1 MAHFGVTQYT
11 ILWTGNATLLLALLG
26 LFVRGRQRVC
36 HSFTIYIAAVL
47 LPQLLY
53 STWPDR
59 FYTGDLWML
68 GEVTHCVLKFAI
80 ALEVGFLVLRRF
92 PGASQT
98 GRWAGLFVVWAIF
111 FAIVALPVENPDY
124 YSLAGKLLPRIL
136 NGTIWLFVA
145 LAGVVLWYRLP
156 LHPLHKAIVLGFVP
170 YLLVFSVA
178 MTALDSFGW
187 QHRVHTTY
195 LHTLAYLALEVYW
208 AWSAWRPDPAGRTRA
223 TIPLER

>member
-1 MAHFGVTQYT
+1 MAHFGAAQYA
-11 ILWTGNATLLLALLG
+11 IVWTGSAALLLTLVG

-36 HSFTIYIAAVL
+36 RSFTIYIAAVL

-59 FYTGDLWML
+59 FYNRDFWILT
-68 GEVTHCVLKFAI
+68 EVTHCILKFAI

-92 PGASQT
+92 PGASRT
-98 GRWAGLFVVWAIF
+98 GRWAGLFVAWTIFVAIL
-111 FAIVALPVENPDY
+111 ALPAENPDY
-124 YSLAGKLLPRIL
+124 YAIAGKLLPRIL

-145 LAGVVLWYRLP
+145 LAGVTLWYRLP
-156 LHPLHKAIVLGFVP
+156 LHPLHKSIMLGFVP

-187 QHRVHTTY
+187 QHRVYTTY
-195 LHTLAYLALEVYW
+195 LHTLAYLALEIYW
-208 AWSAWRPDPAGRTRA
+208 AWAAWRPDPSGESRA
-223 TIPLER
+223 TIPVGR